1 MWMFQESEL
10 ECVILALQGSVPLGH
25 RKSDLK
31 MRESILGIR
40 IHALGNMGQHWVEEA
55 SVTQTEGLTARPD

>member
-1 MWMFQESEL
+1 MFQESEL
-10 ECVILALQGSVPLGH
+10 EGVILALQRSVPLGH

-31 MRESILGIR
+31 MKESILGIR
-40 IHALGNMGQHWVEEA
+40 IHALGNMGEYWVEEA